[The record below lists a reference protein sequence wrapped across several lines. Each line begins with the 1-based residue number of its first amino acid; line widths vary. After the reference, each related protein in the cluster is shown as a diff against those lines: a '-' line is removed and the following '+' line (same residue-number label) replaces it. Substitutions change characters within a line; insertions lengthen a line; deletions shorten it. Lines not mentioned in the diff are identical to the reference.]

1 MKYSFDFSSGW
12 APWAVLYVAAMLFAN
27 ESDGWLTLT
36 SPEEKRNP
44 LHQAS
49 PHHFLAADSI
59 LSATNSISIFI
70 RFTEYHCYKTVKVL
84 KKPVPS
90 NVKAAYLFESQEVS
104 CSSSAATLRYSL
116 CCCCRWYRQKLTV
129 ATFSRCLWRLE
140 KILIDRHQGASCYGT
155 HPAPINYNYNYL
167 HFCELDGPILPTNI
181 STANIPS
188 ICKTPFK

>member
-1 MKYSFDFSSGW
+1 MHCW
-12 APWAVLYVAAMLFAN
+12 L
-27 ESDGWLTLT
+27 GWLTLT

-44 LHQAS
+44 LHQVS
-49 PHHFLAADSI
+49 PHCLVADII
-59 LSATNSISIFI
+59 LSRNKIVPSGWCSQGSLNRIPLT
-70 RFTEYHCYKTVKVL
+70 VL
-84 KKPVPS
+84 KLS
-90 NVKAAYLFESQEVS
+90 RYWRNRSQ
-104 CSSSAATLRYSL
+104 ATLRQHICLNRKKFHAPDLPPRRYSL

-181 STANIPS
+181 LTANIPA
-188 ICKTPFK
+188 ICKTPFR